1 MPRRKSAVVVPIKH
15 QHETHKFTRIE
26 VDRMTL
32 AAFRPAA
39 IARGTNS
46 ERIARDILTTVAV
59 EPTLIAAIAAT
70 MPTDLY
76 ECSQRSLRADC
87 GC

>member
-15 QHETHKFTRIE
+15 QHETHEFTRIE

-46 ERIARDILTTVAV
+46 ERIAIDILTTVAV
-59 EPTLIAAIAAT
+59 EPTLIAAIL
-70 MPTDLY
+70 DD
-76 ECSQRSLRADC
+76 AD
-87 GC
+87 